1 MRKRCLDC
9 KAETSHNMCC
19 VRDVIGGDQAGES
32 TGESTASCKYRRYH
46 VSFFIYLSYQRRR
59 WCEQNAL
66 VPGAA
71 PAEEFL
77 VVAHSAPLLLPRQQG
92 W

>member
-1 MRKRCLDC
+1 MLKRCLDC
-9 KAETSHNMCC
+9 KAETSHYK
-19 VRDVIGGDQAGES
+19 DKGAIKQANPQANPQQVVS
-32 TGESTASCKYRRYH
+32 TVPWYH

-77 VVAHSAPLLLPRQQG
+77 VVAHSARLLLPRQQG

>member
-1 MRKRCLDC
+1 MLKRCLDC
-9 KAETSHNMCC
+9 KAETSHYKI
-19 VRDVIGGDQAGES
+19 RGRS
-32 TGESTASCKYRRYH
+32 SRRIHRRMNPQQVVGTEGTMYP
-46 VSFFIYLSYQRRR
+46 FIYLRSYQRRR